1 MSPNPKS
8 LSKEVC
14 EIEIKL
20 STILIQELWPNTGI
34 LDLSDYDCCLIVH
47 RMLPV
52 DSFALFW
59 SRRSKI
65 PLTLNSFKINMV

>member
-52 DSFALFW
+52 DSFGLFGPADL
-59 SRRSKI
+59 KF
-65 PLTLNSFKINMV
+65 P